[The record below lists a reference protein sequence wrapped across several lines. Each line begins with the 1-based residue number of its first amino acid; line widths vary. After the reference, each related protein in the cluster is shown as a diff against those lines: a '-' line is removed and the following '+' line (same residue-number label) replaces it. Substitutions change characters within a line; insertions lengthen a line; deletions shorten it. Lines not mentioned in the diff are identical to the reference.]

1 MKWEARKRRSG
12 DYQGCSSKPG
22 NCESGPLRA
31 REPDPSSLALG
42 GTLEEIPVGRSA
54 SQPPGSIPGVVS
66 LPPTDPSGHLLYAGL
81 RGGTVHVV
89 RGCGDETDPFWPPM
103 SLWGQNGAWQLTCL
117 VR

>member
-54 SQPPGSIPGVVS
+54 SQPPGSIPGGCE
-66 LPPTDPSGHLLYAGL
+66 PSSY
-81 RGGTVHVV
+81 R
-89 RGCGDETDPFWPPM
+89 PFWAPFICRAQRRHRACGEGM
-103 SLWGQNGAWQLTCL
+103 WG
-117 VR
+117 